1 MKIHPPLHH
10 VLVHFKLMYN
20 DVYSLYT
27 LKFDELQGIPFRR
40 ASQQDGCGSWRH
52 PMS

>member
-27 LKFDELQGIPFRR
+27 LKFDEYRGSPFAARASKMAVGHGGIP
-40 ASQQDGCGSWRH
+40 
-52 PMS
+52 